1 MINYCK
7 ELFWI
12 SQTTPAEHAMYQAAA
27 IVMRQ
32 VWDYYEHRYAGDQME
47 LMDKLAILADSAKYD
62 VSCVSSGSSRK
73 NTPGGIGSGAAAGIC
88 HTFTGDGRCVS
99 LFKILMSNCCIYDCA
114 YCVNRIS
121 NDVPR
126 TSFTPEEV
134 AAVTINFY
142 RRNYIEGLFLSSAV
156 VKSPDHT
163 MEMILRAVRLLR
175 EEYQFNGYIHIK
187 AIPGADT
194 SLIEKAGHYV
204 DRMSVNIELPT
215 SDGLKLLAPQKKKE
229 AILGP
234 MGFISGKI
242 HETGDYRNRFKSS
255 PEFVP
260 AGQSTQLIIGATP
273 DHDLSILKLSEGLY
287 RRFGMRRVFYSAY
300 VPVSNHPA
308 LPRAAKPPL
317 LREHRIYQ
325 ADWLLRFYGFKADEL
340 LDENHRDFD
349 TQLDPKCDWAL
360 RNMHC
365 FPVEVNKADYSM
377 LLRVPGIGVRSA
389 QRIIRARRMQRL
401 DFVDIK
407 KLGVVLKRARF
418 FITCKGRYI
427 DKLDASESFVRTNLL
442 AGRGRL
448 PAIGQGY
455 TQLSFL
461 PPAPSP
467 RQQLEAQWNIAGY
480 QDSMNTARRP
490 SIDNKW
496 DSIGAN
502 LLGRL
507 TQAEQRTGSSA
518 SVPSLLTAPAEIEN
532 NDALPDPTV
541 EDVAASMTG
550 EL

>member
-1 MINYCK
+1 M
-7 ELFWI
+7 
-12 SQTTPAEHAMYQAAA
+12 
-27 IVMRQ
+27 
-32 VWDYYEHRYAGDQME
+32 D
-47 LMDKLAILADSAKYD
+47 LMDKLTVLADSAKYD

-73 NTPGGIGSGAAAGIC
+73 NTPGGIGSSFAAGIC

-99 LFKILMSNCCIYDCA
+99 LLKILMSNCCIYDCA

-126 TSFTPEEV
+126 ASFTPEEI

-163 MEMILRAVRLLR
+163 MELILRTVRLLR
-175 EEYQFNGYIHIK
+175 EQYRFNGYIHIK
-187 AIPGADT
+187 AIPGTDT
-194 SLIEKAGHYV
+194 ALIENAGRYV

-215 SDGLKLLAPQKKKE
+215 NDGLKLLAPQKKKE

-234 MGFISGKI
+234 MGFISEKI
-242 HETGDYRNRFKSS
+242 RETDEYKGRYRST

-260 AGQSTQLIIGATP
+260 AGQSTQMIIGATP
-273 DHDLSILKLSEGLY
+273 DPDVKILRLTEGLY
-287 RRFGMRRVFYSAY
+287 KRFGMRRVFYSAY

-308 LPRAAKPPL
+308 LPRSVRPPL

-340 LDENHRDFD
+340 LDDTHCNFD

-360 RNMHC
+360 RNLHM
-365 FPVEVNKADYSM
+365 FPIEINKADYSM

-389 QRIIRARRMQRL
+389 RRIIDARRIHSL
-401 DFVDIK
+401 EFSDLK

-418 FITCKGRYI
+418 FITCKGKYI
-427 DKLDASESFVRTNLL
+427 DRLEASESFIRMNLL
-442 AGRGRL
+442 AGRERL
-448 PAIGQGY
+448 PALGEGY

-461 PPAPSP
+461 PPETSP
-467 RQQLEAQWNIAGY
+467 LKQLEEQWNIVSETGGLYDQTSRSDAGGAGDRQSAY
-480 QDSMNTARRP
+480 RGWGRP
-490 SIDNKW
+490 IDAKPL
-496 DSIGAN
+496 AA
-502 LLGRL
+502 L
-507 TQAEQRTGSSA
+507 TQAESRVGSLSAVLPASLPELAQAGTHAVPTAEDMTA
-518 SVPSLLTAPAEIEN
+518 SV
-532 NDALPDPTV
+532 
-541 EDVAASMTG
+541 TG